1 MRKFRHARRLRGE
14 LMSEINI
21 TPFVDV
27 LLVLLVSFLISAPLM
42 TLALPIQLPKGK
54 LKERAPDYENS
65 ILAVVNKKNQI
76 SIAKKTALN
85 MYESGYTKP
94 IKQNNIKVLGKQ
106 ALGMLFVGVDSMLT
120 GKYIS
125 EHDKKIAQKIAHVLC
140 GGELS
145 QATHVTEDYLLEL
158 EREAFLSLCSERKTL
173 ERIQSLLQ
181 TGKILRN

>member
-76 SIAKKTALN
+76 SIDDQIYSLKSLAGSLKENKSVLEKRLPVYLQMDEQVPYGILMEIMLLFKNAGFRKVGLV
-85 MYESGYTKP
+85 
-94 IKQNNIKVLGKQ
+94 IKQE
-106 ALGMLFVGVDSMLT
+106 F
-120 GKYIS
+120 
-125 EHDKKIAQKIAHVLC
+125 
-140 GGELS
+140 
-145 QATHVTEDYLLEL
+145 
-158 EREAFLSLCSERKTL
+158 
-173 ERIQSLLQ
+173 
-181 TGKILRN
+181 

>member
-65 ILAVVNKKNQI
+65 TLAVVNKSNQI
-76 SIAKKTALN
+76 YIDNKIYSINSLARFLKGSTRVWEKNLPVYLQVDEQVPYKILIDVMLLFKN
-85 MYESGYTKP
+85 SGFRQVGLV
-94 IKQNNIKVLGKQ
+94 IKQD
-106 ALGMLFVGVDSMLT
+106 F
-120 GKYIS
+120 
-125 EHDKKIAQKIAHVLC
+125 
-140 GGELS
+140 
-145 QATHVTEDYLLEL
+145 
-158 EREAFLSLCSERKTL
+158 
-173 ERIQSLLQ
+173 
-181 TGKILRN
+181 

>member
-54 LKERAPDYENS
+54 LNERAPDYENS

-76 SIAKKTALN
+76 SIDDQIYSLKRLAGSLKGNASVWKKRLPVYLQMDEQVPYGILIEIMLLFKNAGFRQVGLV
-85 MYESGYTKP
+85 
-94 IKQNNIKVLGKQ
+94 IKQD
-106 ALGMLFVGVDSMLT
+106 F
-120 GKYIS
+120 
-125 EHDKKIAQKIAHVLC
+125 
-140 GGELS
+140 
-145 QATHVTEDYLLEL
+145 
-158 EREAFLSLCSERKTL
+158 
-173 ERIQSLLQ
+173 
-181 TGKILRN
+181 

>member
-65 ILAVVNKKNQI
+65 ILAVVNKKNKILIDDQI
-76 SIAKKTALN
+76 YSLKSLAGALKGN
-85 MYESGYTKP
+85 SRVWEKSLPVYLQMDEQAPYWSLIKIMLLFKNAGFRQVGLV
-94 IKQNNIKVLGKQ
+94 IKQD
-106 ALGMLFVGVDSMLT
+106 F
-120 GKYIS
+120 
-125 EHDKKIAQKIAHVLC
+125 
-140 GGELS
+140 
-145 QATHVTEDYLLEL
+145 
-158 EREAFLSLCSERKTL
+158 
-173 ERIQSLLQ
+173 
-181 TGKILRN
+181 

>member
-65 ILAVVNKKNQI
+65 ILAVVNENNQI
-76 SIAKKTALN
+76 SINNELYSLKSLAVSLKSKVTVWEKKLPVYLQMDEQVPYSILIDVMLLFKNAGFRQVGLV
-85 MYESGYTKP
+85 
-94 IKQNNIKVLGKQ
+94 IKQD
-106 ALGMLFVGVDSMLT
+106 F
-120 GKYIS
+120 
-125 EHDKKIAQKIAHVLC
+125 
-140 GGELS
+140 
-145 QATHVTEDYLLEL
+145 
-158 EREAFLSLCSERKTL
+158 
-173 ERIQSLLQ
+173 
-181 TGKILRN
+181 

>member
-65 ILAVVNKKNQI
+65 ILAVVNKKNRI
-76 SIAKKTALN
+76 SIDDQIYSLKSLAASLKGNSSVWEKSLPVYLQMDEQVSYGILIEIMLLFKNAGFRQVGLV
-85 MYESGYTKP
+85 
-94 IKQNNIKVLGKQ
+94 IKQD
-106 ALGMLFVGVDSMLT
+106 F
-120 GKYIS
+120 
-125 EHDKKIAQKIAHVLC
+125 
-140 GGELS
+140 
-145 QATHVTEDYLLEL
+145 
-158 EREAFLSLCSERKTL
+158 
-173 ERIQSLLQ
+173 
-181 TGKILRN
+181 

>member
-76 SIAKKTALN
+76 SIDDQIYSLKSLAGSLKFNASIWKKRLPVYLQMDEQVPYGILIEIMLLFKNAGFRQVGLV
-85 MYESGYTKP
+85 
-94 IKQNNIKVLGKQ
+94 IKQD
-106 ALGMLFVGVDSMLT
+106 F
-120 GKYIS
+120 
-125 EHDKKIAQKIAHVLC
+125 
-140 GGELS
+140 
-145 QATHVTEDYLLEL
+145 
-158 EREAFLSLCSERKTL
+158 
-173 ERIQSLLQ
+173 
-181 TGKILRN
+181 

>member
-42 TLALPIQLPKGK
+42 TLALPIQLHKGK

-76 SIAKKTALN
+76 SIDNQIYSLKSLAGSLKGNASVWEKSLPVYLQMDEQVPYRILIEIMLLFKNAGFRQVGLV
-85 MYESGYTKP
+85 
-94 IKQNNIKVLGKQ
+94 IKQD
-106 ALGMLFVGVDSMLT
+106 F
-120 GKYIS
+120 
-125 EHDKKIAQKIAHVLC
+125 
-140 GGELS
+140 
-145 QATHVTEDYLLEL
+145 
-158 EREAFLSLCSERKTL
+158 
-173 ERIQSLLQ
+173 
-181 TGKILRN
+181 

>member
-65 ILAVVNKKNQI
+65 TLAVVNKSNQI
-76 SIAKKTALN
+76 YIDNKIYSINSLARILKGNKL
-85 MYESGYTKP
+85 
-94 IKQNNIKVLGKQ
+94 VLGKSLPVYLQ
-106 ALGMLFVGVDSMLT
+106 VDEQVP
-120 GKYIS
+120 Y
-125 EHDKKIAQKIAHVLC
+125 
-140 GGELS
+140 
-145 QATHVTEDYLLEL
+145 
-158 EREAFLSLCSERKTL
+158 
-173 ERIQSLLQ
+173 
-181 TGKILRN
+181 KILVDVMLLFKNAGFRQVGLVIKQDF

>member
-65 ILAVVNKKNQI
+65 ILAVVNKKNRI
-76 SIAKKTALN
+76 SIDDQIYSLKSLAGSLKVNASIWKKSLPVYLQMDEHVSYGILIEIMLLFKNAGFRQVGLV
-85 MYESGYTKP
+85 
-94 IKQNNIKVLGKQ
+94 IKQD
-106 ALGMLFVGVDSMLT
+106 F
-120 GKYIS
+120 
-125 EHDKKIAQKIAHVLC
+125 
-140 GGELS
+140 
-145 QATHVTEDYLLEL
+145 
-158 EREAFLSLCSERKTL
+158 
-173 ERIQSLLQ
+173 
-181 TGKILRN
+181 

>member
-65 ILAVVNKKNQI
+65 TLAVVNKSNQI
-76 SIAKKTALN
+76 YIDNKIYSINSLARILKGNKL
-85 MYESGYTKP
+85 
-94 IKQNNIKVLGKQ
+94 VLGKSLPVYLQ
-106 ALGMLFVGVDSMLT
+106 VDEQVP
-120 GKYIS
+120 Y
-125 EHDKKIAQKIAHVLC
+125 
-140 GGELS
+140 
-145 QATHVTEDYLLEL
+145 
-158 EREAFLSLCSERKTL
+158 
-173 ERIQSLLQ
+173 
-181 TGKILRN
+181 KILIDVMLLFKNSGFRQVGLVIKQDF